1 MLCCP
6 WEATGYKLNA
16 ASDAQSLDAAV
27 LLLKSGMLMA
37 GVKPSTCLSLV
48 GIRILPASVI
58 TSASEQFLWLRG

>member
-6 WEATGYKLNA
+6 WEVTVEKLKA
-16 ASDAQSLDAAV
+16 ALDMQSLDAAE

-37 GVKPSTCLSLV
+37 EVKPSSSYSLV

-58 TSASEQFLWLRG
+58 TTTSEQFF